1 MKIFFDPMESAP
13 VLFCRALLILL
24 TIAVVA
30 GAVFLIRYVDQGFW
44 DQGGGL
50 YVTLALLLFF
60 GWVIGQFVSLARRQK
75 RMELPPLNF
84 TKTQQG
90 PSQKFTFTLGAEAAE
105 AADRPAA
112 RARSDTVTLAK
123 SFSIATA
130 SAPEDTR
137 PTPAQIE
144 QADLLQREG
153 RDWETICVLT
163 NPQYG
168 GWPAI
173 ERQVYNVLL
182 QALVAA
188 HRAQRGER

>member
-1 MKIFFDPMESAP
+1 MKIFFDPMESASIP
-13 VLFCRALLILL
+13 FCRIFLVIL
-24 TIAVVA
+24 TIAVVV
-30 GAVFLIRYVDQGFW
+30 GAVFLIRYVDQSFW

-75 RMELPPLNF
+75 LMELPPLRF
-84 TKTQQG
+84 SKTQEG
-90 PSQKFTFTLGAEAAE
+90 PSQTLTFTLGAEAAE
-105 AADRPAA
+105 AADRRAA
-112 RARSDTVTLAK
+112 RARSAAVTLAK
-123 SFSIATA
+123 SFSVGTSSA
-130 SAPEDTR
+130 SEDTR

-153 RDWETICVLT
+153 RDWETICMLT

-168 GWPAI
+168 RWPAI
-173 ERQVYNVLL
+173 ERQVYNMLL

-188 HRAQRGER
+188 HRAQRGEG